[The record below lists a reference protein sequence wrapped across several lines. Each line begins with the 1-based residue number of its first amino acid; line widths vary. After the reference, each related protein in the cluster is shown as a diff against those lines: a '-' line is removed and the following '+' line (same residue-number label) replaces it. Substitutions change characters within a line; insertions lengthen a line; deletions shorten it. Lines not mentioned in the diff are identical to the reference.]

1 MTDHKPA
8 PGKFVGD
15 KVIDHTRVQLSA
27 LFDGELALDEA
38 RFLQRRLQHDPEL
51 GECVSRWQLAG
62 DILRGQATAPA
73 PSGFAERVAAA
84 VAADAAVV
92 AAPTAARRSRWNW
105 GSGVALAASVA
116 AVALFMGRQAPDA
129 SMSANAPS
137 VGIAS
142 TVPAV
147 SQPALAQPGLVQPDP
162 AQAPAPNMPIAPD
175 TAAQLAAA
183 SIAVAAV
190 PRRVAARRGSSRAQ
204 LQRAAATRASRAAE
218 VASIPQLA
226 VASAAPGGIVAIANR
241 NPNPNPFDPSASATP
256 TRPWPRALLP
266 NAGAAFN
273 VGYGSLQPPTVEP
286 VAEAAL
292 RSVHPFRPRPATL
305 QPQDAQEINPSPR

>member
-1 MTDHKPA
+1 MTDDQPMR
-8 PGKFVGD
+8 D

-51 GECVSRWQLAG
+51 GECLSRWQLAG

-73 PSGFAERVAAA
+73 PIGFADRVAAA

-92 AAPTAARRSRWNW
+92 AAPTATRRSRWNW

-129 SMSANAPS
+129 SMSANAPQ

-142 TVPAV
+142 TAPAV

-162 AQAPAPNMPIAPD
+162 AQAPAPGMPGAPD

-183 SIAVAAV
+183 SIAVAEV

-218 VASIPQLA
+218 IASSPQLA
-226 VASAAPGGIVAIANR
+226 VASAAPGVTVAISNQ
-241 NPNPNPFDPSASATP
+241 NSNPFDPAATTTTP
-256 TRPWPRALLP
+256 RPWPRALLP
-266 NAGAAFN
+266 NTGTAFN
-273 VGYGSLQPPTVEP
+273 VGYGSLQRPVVEP
-286 VAEAAL
+286 LVEPATP
-292 RSVHPFRPRPATL
+292 SVHPFRPRPATL
-305 QPQDAQEINPSPR
+305 QPQDGQETNPSPR